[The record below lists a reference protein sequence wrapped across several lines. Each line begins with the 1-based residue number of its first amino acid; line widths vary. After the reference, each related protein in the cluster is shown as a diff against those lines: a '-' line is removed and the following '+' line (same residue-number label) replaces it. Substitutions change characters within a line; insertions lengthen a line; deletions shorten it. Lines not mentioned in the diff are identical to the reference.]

1 VHRRRERR
9 QPETAPELQD
19 PPAAQLAIRDMPRQ
33 GDATRPELRPIRQ
46 KLLVVECRLVDQLL
60 CARRPQNRQ
69 ASADA
74 EVELLLD

>member
-1 VHRRRERR
+1 
-9 QPETAPELQD
+9 
-19 PPAAQLAIRDMPRQ
+19 MPRQ